1 MIDYPGVPV
10 DHALVEERHGI
21 LRDVRV
27 PIRPHFGVMAL
38 APKEARVRRFGPA
51 LLFRRQRRRLADRS
65 ASGRLV
71 GGKPFSRA
79 ALYLILQ
86 NRILS
91 RIRIAGNKAASS
103 RSLTSAAG

>member
-38 APKEARVRRFGPA
+38 APKEAEFVDSVPPAISAGTSTIGGSARVP
-51 LLFRRQRRRLADRS
+51 
-65 ASGRLV
+65 
-71 GGKPFSRA
+71 
-79 ALYLILQ
+79 
-86 NRILS
+86 
-91 RIRIAGNKAASS
+91 
-103 RSLTSAAG
+103 